1 MSYYNEYP
9 PYITVGEKR
18 EKAQKKLQQLRKKNP
33 DIKPVTIEGR
43 TLAHTWWGKAWNSN
57 LEKYA
62 DYHNR
67 IGRGRSYVRHGSVL
81 DLQIIPGKVEAL
93 VMGTERNPYAVTVKI
108 KPIKET
114 TWKEIQKVCEG
125 KLESLQ
131 ELLAGKLPKSLSEIF
146 TAKGQGLFPSPR
158 EIEFNCNCLDRASMC
173 KHVASVLYGIGARL
187 DKSPELFFV
196 LRKVEMKDLITKA
209 VHEKSRK
216 MLKKAEKKTSRVI
229 DDSNIK
235 DIFNIDMEDEVSS
248 ASGISRVQVKSLKTK
263 KKNTPKKKKIKI
275 KKK

>member
-18 EKAQKKLQQLRKKNP
+18 AKAQRKLQQLRKKNP
-33 DIKPVTIEGR
+33 DIKPVTIEGS

-67 IGRGRSYVRHGSVL
+67 IGRGRSYARHGSVL
-81 DLQIIPGKVEAL
+81 DLQIMPGKVEAL
-93 VMGTERNPYAVTVKI
+93 VMGTGSNPYAVTVKI

-131 ELLAGKLPKSLSEIF
+131 ELLAGKFPKSLSEIF
-146 TAKGQGLFPSPR
+146 TAKGHGLFPSPR
-158 EIEFNCNCLDRASMC
+158 EIKFNCDCPDWASMC
-173 KHVASVLYGIGARL
+173 KHVAAVLYGIGARL
-187 DKSPELFFV
+187 DKSPELFFI
-196 LRKVEMKDLITKA
+196 LRKAEMKNLITKA
-209 VHEKSRK
+209 VHEKSKK
-216 MLKKAEKKTSRVI
+216 MLKKALKKTSRVI
-229 DDSNIK
+229 DDSDIA

-248 ASGISRVQVKSLKTK
+248 APKTSKSKPLKTRKNTSRK
-263 KKNTPKKKKIKI
+263 KKTKI
-275 KKK
+275 KKR